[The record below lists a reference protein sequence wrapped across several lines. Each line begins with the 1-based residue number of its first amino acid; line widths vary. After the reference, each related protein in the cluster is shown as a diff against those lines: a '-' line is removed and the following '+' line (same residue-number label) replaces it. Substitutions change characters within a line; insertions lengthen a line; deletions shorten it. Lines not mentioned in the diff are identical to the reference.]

1 MEKNRINRFV
11 QKYNLSGLIES
22 VKWDVEGTTLTT
34 SFISDDKSV
43 LGTVSTSEFDFEQGS
58 YGVYDTT
65 KFTKMLS
72 VLEND
77 IDLSTI
83 KVEGKTT
90 SLNISDK
97 GTSATYML
105 ADLSVIPV
113 VPDLKAVPPMNVQIT
128 LDDDFTSKFIK
139 SKGALSE
146 SDTFTFECKGGKGEI
161 ILGYSSINTNRISM
175 KVECKCDGDV
185 SPISFSAKYLKEILN
200 ANRGS
205 KAASLQI
212 SSQGLANI
220 QFEKDNLTSKYYLVE
235 IK

>member
-1 MEKNRINRFV
+1 MKKASLEQFINR
-11 QKYNLSGLIES
+11 YNLGGEVES
-22 VKWDVEGTTLTT
+22 VKITSSDSEMKV
-34 SFISDDKSV
+34 SFISDDKTL
-43 LGTVSTSEFDFEQGS
+43 LGEVTSKEGEFPNGEF
-58 YGVYDTT
+58 GVYTT
-65 KFTKMLS
+65 SQLKALLG
-72 VLEND
+72 VLESSINVD
-77 IDLSTI
+77 STESYI
-83 KVEGKTT
+83 KFY
-90 SLNISDK
+90 DK
-97 GTSATYML
+97 GTSVNYML

-146 SDTFTFECKGGKGEI
+146 SDTFTFECKNNNGEI

-175 KVECKCDGDV
+175 KVDCKCDGDV

-205 KAASLQI
+205 KSANLQI
-212 SSQGLANI
+212 SSQGLAHI
-220 QFEKDNLTSKYYLVE
+220 EFEKDNLTSKYYLVE